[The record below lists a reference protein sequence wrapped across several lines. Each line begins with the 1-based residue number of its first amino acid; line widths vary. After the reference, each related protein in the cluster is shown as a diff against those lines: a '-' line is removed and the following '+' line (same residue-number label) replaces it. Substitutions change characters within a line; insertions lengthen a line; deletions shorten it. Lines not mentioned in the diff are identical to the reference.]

1 MNVMPSSSKPL
12 NWRLVWNIARKDWK
26 EVRHNRMVWTP
37 ALATPIIFVVVLPVV
52 ILALP
57 NTAALPGSELGKQ
70 ASAQALV
77 TIMPAAIR
85 EQVAGLDGDQAI
97 VVLLLGFFLAPLF
110 LMVPLLVASVVG
122 ADSIV
127 GEKERKTLE
136 ALLYTPATDR
146 ELYLAKL
153 ISSVVPAIL
162 VAWLSFAVY
171 VIVTN
176 VIGAPLMGRIWFP
189 LPHWWPLIFWVSPA
203 VATLGMS
210 VIVLVSS
217 RVSTFVGAQQV
228 SGLVA
233 MPIVLLV
240 IGQVVGIIS
249 FSVLE
254 VFVLGVVVWIV
265 DAGLIWLGVRQFSRS
280 ALMARI

>member
-1 MNVMPSSSKPL
+1 M
-12 NWRLVWNIARKDWK
+12 NWRMMLNIALKDWK
-26 EVRHNRMVWTP
+26 EIRYNRMVWTP
-37 ALATPIIFVVVLPVV
+37 ALATPIIFAVLLPLVLLS
-52 ILALP
+52 LA
-57 NTAALPGSELGKQ
+57 NAEGASSSELGRQ
-70 ASAQALV
+70 ASAQAL
-77 TIMPAAIR
+77 IALMP
-85 EQVAGLDGDQAI
+85 EVVGKQLVGMNGDQAM

-110 LMVPLLVASVVG
+110 LMIPLLVSSVIG

-136 ALLYTPATDR
+136 ALLYIPASDR

-162 VAWLSFAVY
+162 VAWVSFGVY
-171 VIVTN
+171 VIIAN
-176 VIGAPLMGRIWFP
+176 VIGAPLMQRVWFP
-189 LPHWWPLIFWVSPA
+189 LPHWYPLIFWVSPA

-210 VIVLVSS
+210 VIVLISS

-240 IGQVVGIIS
+240 IGQVVGIVALG
-249 FSVLE
+249 VLE
-254 VFVLGVVVWIV
+254 VFIIGVVIWLV
-265 DAGLIWLGVRQFSRS
+265 DALLIGFGMKQFSRS